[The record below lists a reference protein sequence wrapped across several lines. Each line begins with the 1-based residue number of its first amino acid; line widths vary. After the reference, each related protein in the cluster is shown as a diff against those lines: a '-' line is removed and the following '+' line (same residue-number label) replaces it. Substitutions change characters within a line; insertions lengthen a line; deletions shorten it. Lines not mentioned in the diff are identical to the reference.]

1 MPHKK
6 KILAVHLNEF
16 NYKFLKYG
24 AKKYNC
30 HYINEI
36 LKFNKIK
43 TYSLDREQD
52 KNLDP
57 WVQSVSINTGKKS
70 KKHKIFNTGQ
80 KVPNKLIQIWDYLA
94 KKNLKCAVWST
105 MNAKYKKNKNI
116 EIFFPDPWNNQTV
129 VKPKELKNLYEL
141 PRNYAQNYTDF
152 SFFKNFTY
160 ILKFFISCV
169 NFGVITYFIRKIFL
183 YTKIFVKTGFKNYF
197 LFFLFDIISLKAFY
211 NITENKKLNFSLI
224 FLNSLAHFQHNNWDE
239 KENFYKYF
247 LLTDEICKNIIK
259 LGKNYDEVIIYNGFT
274 QKKIR
279 PEYIIRPTNPKEF
292 IKSTGVK
299 FDHFH
304 SNMTNGGIIIFKNNI
319 QKKKSLKI
327 LKEYNV
333 FGFKVF
339 EVKKLNSNNIF
350 IRIQIK
356 SFYNFNTDTN
366 SLNNKKI
373 VRELSYEKNNLKL
386 TKKNINKDFYFFKS
400 QMTFIKTTGKHTFE
414 GELLFKNN
422 LIKKKKIENRNIFL
436 VIKNFFK

>member
-43 TYSLDREQD
+43 TYSLDKEQD

-70 KKHKIFNTGQ
+70 ENHKIFNTGQ

-152 SFFKNFTY
+152 SFFKYFTC

-169 NFGVITYFIRKIFL
+169 NFGVITYFIRKFFL

-197 LFFLFDIISLKAFY
+197 LFFLFDIISLRAFY

-319 QKKKSLKI
+319 
-327 LKEYNV
+327 
-333 FGFKVF
+333 
-339 EVKKLNSNNIF
+339 
-350 IRIQIK
+350 
-356 SFYNFNTDTN
+356 
-366 SLNNKKI
+366 
-373 VRELSYEKNNLKL
+373 
-386 TKKNINKDFYFFKS
+386 
-400 QMTFIKTTGKHTFE
+400 
-414 GELLFKNN
+414 
-422 LIKKKKIENRNIFL
+422 KKKK
-436 VIKNFFK
+436 